1 MRCSYAR
8 GRGKARTLRFK
19 QDSGVGGAK
28 YDWSPVSKV
37 NFPIRAYTNWNGNAK
52 LLRAH
57 ATNGSDQGANMFI
70 VQYVRNAR

>member
-1 MRCSYAR
+1 MQCSYAR

-57 ATNGSDQGANMFI
+57 AMYI
-70 VQYVRNAR
+70 WV